1 MSPKLEIARDIRPR
15 FSATEA
21 EGDDGNEADERK
33 KERKK
38 RAGNFVRIFGEIY
51 ENAPALKVSL
61 LNVS

>member
-1 MSPKLEIARDIRPR
+1 MSPKLERARDIRPR

-38 RAGNFVRIFGEIY
+38 RAGNFGRIFGKFTKM
-51 ENAPALKVSL
+51 PLR
-61 LNVS
+61 